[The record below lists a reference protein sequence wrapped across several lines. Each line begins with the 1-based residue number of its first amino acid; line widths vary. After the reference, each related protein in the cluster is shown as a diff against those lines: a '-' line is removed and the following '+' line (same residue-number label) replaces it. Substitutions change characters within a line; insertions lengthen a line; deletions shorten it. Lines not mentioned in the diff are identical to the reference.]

1 MWKRFS
7 KSARAFLILTLLL
20 GGGCA
25 TAPDRST
32 GQSQVDVTP
41 LLRQHYSQAIEAMK
55 AGEWYAAIVR
65 LESITREND
74 RLPGPY
80 LNLGIAYTHTGD
92 SEKAIAALQTSIERN
107 PVNPIAYN
115 QLGILYRQSGEFE
128 RARSMYESALQADPA
143 CADAQW
149 NLGVLNDIYLQQPA
163 EAQQHYERYRQL
175 TEADERGLQ
184 PELTGMQQK
193 TATRQ
198 LTAGVRQP

>member
-7 KSARAFLILTLLL
+7 KPACAALILTLLL
-20 GGGCA
+20 SGGCA
-25 TAPDRST
+25 TAPDRSA
-32 GQSQVDVTP
+32 GQGPVDVTP
-41 LLRQHYSQAIEAMK
+41 VIREHYRQAIEAMK
-55 AGEWYAAIVR
+55 AGQWDAAITV

-80 LNLGIAYTHTGD
+80 LNLGIAYTQAGD
-92 SEKAIAALQTSIERN
+92 KEKAIAALQASIERN
-107 PVNPIAYN
+107 PDNAIAYN

-128 RARSMYESALQADPA
+128 QAQTMYENALRANPA

-149 NLGVLNDIYLQQPA
+149 NLGVLNDLYLQQPA

-175 TEADERGLQ
+175 TEADKPGLQ
-184 PELTGMQQK
+184 PELPGIQQQ
-193 TATRQ
+193 TVTQQ